1 MSAPSDRAI
10 IQGPVTGFVSGGNVT
25 ILDTVVVDTTT
36 IDNDDFKDE
45 DTIIGRT
52 EFFNRLAV
60 GDLVKA
66 RFRAGAWDEIEFE
79 D

>member
-1 MSAPSDRAI
+1 M
-10 IQGPVTGFVSGGNVT
+10 
-25 ILDTVVVDTTT
+25 DTSTN
-36 IDNDDFKDE
+36 NDI
-45 DTIIGRT
+45 IIGRA
-52 EFFNRLAV
+52 EFFNRLAE